1 MIFQSLEIFLALLFS
16 LCFSFLGR
24 LNINAEFIT
33 QVIGEFKLCV
43 AVAIVN
49 IIISL
54 LCWSRV
60 SFLDVL
66 LEVTEEEEAL
76 AELNVLH
83 QGVRQAVADLLEVK
97 VAEGR
102 CDPLRIETG
111 SEVPCL
117 IALIFFYQWVPL
129 GLAFFMPLWHGGA
142 KLLLH
147 LLTYGEHLV
156 ELGSLSSHGPFFL
169 DAILFSRL
177 SWLGLRWLLRRPHN
191 TVIL

>member
-83 QGVRQAVADLLEVK
+83 QGVRQAVADLLEV
-97 VAEGR
+97 
-102 CDPLRIETG
+102 
-111 SEVPCL
+111 
-117 IALIFFYQWVPL
+117 
-129 GLAFFMPLWHGGA
+129 
-142 KLLLH
+142 
-147 LLTYGEHLV
+147 
-156 ELGSLSSHGPFFL
+156 
-169 DAILFSRL
+169 
-177 SWLGLRWLLRRPHN
+177 
-191 TVIL
+191 